1 MFTILNKLEKQ
12 TIKLAIDRAVRKKDF
27 TETEVKK
34 EAPILHSIWKNYPNK
49 KTLMTKRLNG
59 FEKNLITGM
68 LEGYTEGGFTEEGLS
83 RQTPKLYKIYTEQK
97 KRERRKI

>member
-83 RQTPKLYKIYTEQK
+83 
-97 KRERRKI
+97 